1 MIKVIMPK
9 RIERRLESE
18 LKKAGRN
25 EIGGILMGE
34 HIGENTFE
42 ICDITVQSYNGTW
55 VRFVRQISGVMRKNL
70 NYFFSKTE
78 FQYRR
83 YNYLGEWHSH
93 PSFSLTPSSQDIQT
107 MWEIVND
114 EAVGANFAVLLI
126 VKIES
131 QSVQGNVTLYV
142 PGNPVLKGE
151 IVKGGEI
158 THE

>member
-9 RIERRLESE
+9 RIEQRLEIE

-34 HIGENTFE
+34 HVGENTFR
-42 ICDITVQSYNGTW
+42 ICDVTIQSYNGTW
-55 VRFVRQISGVMRKNL
+55 IRFVRQISGVMRKSL
-70 NYFFSKTE
+70 NYFFSKNK

-93 PSFSLTPSSQDIQT
+93 PSFSLTPSFQDIQT

-114 EAVGANFAVLLI
+114 ETVGANFAVLLI

-131 QSVQGNVTLYV
+131 QSVNGNVTLYV

-151 IVKGGEI
+151 MVKEGDY
-158 THE
+158 T

>member
-1 MIKVIMPK
+1 MIKVVIPK
-9 RIERRLESE
+9 RIEQKLENE
-18 LKKAGRN
+18 LKKAGEN

-34 HIGENTFE
+34 HIGKNTFR
-42 ICDITVQSYNGTW
+42 ICDITVQSYDGTW
-55 VRFVRQISGVMRKNL
+55 IRFVRQISGVMRKNL
-70 NYFFSKTE
+70 NYFFSKTK

-93 PSFSLTPSSQDIQT
+93 PSFSLTLSSQDIQT

-114 EAVGANFAVLLI
+114 EDVGANFAVLLI

-151 IVKGGEI
+151 IVKGGDY
-158 THE
+158 T

>member
-42 ICDITVQSYNGTW
+42 ICDVTVQSYNGTW
-55 VRFVRQISGVMRKNL
+55 IRFVRQISGVMRKNL
-70 NYFFSKTE
+70 NYFFSKTK

-131 QSVQGNVTLYV
+131 QSVQGSVTLYV

-151 IVKGGEI
+151 IVKGGDY
-158 THE
+158 T

>member
-9 RIERRLESE
+9 RIEQRLEVE

-34 HIGENTFE
+34 HIGENTFR
-42 ICDITVQSYNGTW
+42 ICDVTVQLYDGTW
-55 VRFVRQISGVMRKNL
+55 IRFVRQISGVMRKSL
-70 NYFFSKTE
+70 NYFFSKNK
-78 FQYRR
+78 FQYRK

-93 PSFSLTPSSQDIQT
+93 PSFSLMPSSQDIQT
-107 MWEIVND
+107 MWGIVND

-131 QSVQGNVTLYV
+131 QSVHGNVTLYV

-151 IVKGGEI
+151 MVKGGDY
-158 THE
+158 T